1 VHSEA
6 LPPEDLYW
14 RGIVLNVPEGNTW
27 VRQPPPAGE
36 RFRLQ
41 GGRNVDQTIYPEP
54 RSDRYLFALDPPLR
68 LEGIRGRDS
77 ADLVHTAWRNLDRRI
92 SYRAISMTGAA
103 LVAIGPVDR
112 AFYLRVPA
120 ELSPGLRAKAAEL
133 AAGPTDPAGSIAR
146 TEAFFRAQQL
156 VYATEDLPGPSAP
169 IDDFLFDKKRGYCE
183 FFASAFALL
192 LRLEGVPARLVGGY
206 HGGQFNELGG
216 YYAITEDLAHVWVE
230 ALVGDHWQRFDPSRL
245 AQNAASALHGPR
257 AQGLSWARRLI
268 DLVDYAWNQAVI
280 TYDLGRQLELLRSAG
295 GSMRTVRAELP
306 AVQTLALLAAGLVT
320 AVVAVLLVRHLR
332 TPAEQRLIRRYLRL
346 VRRRYGRDEVTPA
359 TGLTALAERLDD
371 PHCREFARIFGGAI
385 YRDRRLTS
393 VERRRLEELLR
404 GLRAG

>member
-1 VHSEA
+1 
-6 LPPEDLYW
+6 
-14 RGIVLNVPEGNTW
+14 
-27 VRQPPPAGE
+27 
-36 RFRLQ
+36 
-41 GGRNVDQTIYPEP
+41 
-54 RSDRYLFALDPPLR
+54 
-68 LEGIRGRDS
+68 
-77 ADLVHTAWRNLDRRI
+77 
-92 SYRAISMTGAA
+92 
-103 LVAIGPVDR
+103 
-112 AFYLRVPA
+112 
-120 ELSPGLRAKAAEL
+120 
-133 AAGPTDPAGSIAR
+133 
-146 TEAFFRAQQL
+146 
-156 VYATEDLPGPSAP
+156 
-169 IDDFLFDKKRGYCE
+169 
-183 FFASAFALL
+183 
-192 LRLEGVPARLVGGY
+192 
-206 HGGQFNELGG
+206 
-216 YYAITEDLAHVWVE
+216 
-230 ALVGDHWQRFDPSRL
+230 
-245 AQNAASALHGPR
+245 
-257 AQGLSWARRLI
+257 LI

-306 AVQTLALLAAGLVT
+306 AGQTLALLAAGLVT